1 MKAPV
6 DSGFK
11 VDLEF
16 NVALWVPRRA
26 PRAPWGLP
34 TPDLGSTF
42 GQRSVNVRSTLG
54 NVPSHLGPIFADF
67 AGFADES

>member
-1 MKAPV
+1 MAPV

-11 VDLEF
+11 VDLRF
-16 NVALWVPRRA
+16 NAALRVPSRPA
-26 PRAPWGLP
+26 RAPWGLP
-34 TPDLGSTF
+34 TPDLRSTF